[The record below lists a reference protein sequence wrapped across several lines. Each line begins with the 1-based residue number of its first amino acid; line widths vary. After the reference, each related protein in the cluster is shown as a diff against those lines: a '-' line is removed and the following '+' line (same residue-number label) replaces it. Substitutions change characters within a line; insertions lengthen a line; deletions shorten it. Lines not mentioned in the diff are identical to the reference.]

1 MAVDILTAIKERH
14 SVRRYKEI
22 PVEKEK
28 LDVLFAEVEKCNAE
42 SGLHIQLVTDEPKAF
57 TGIMANYGHFS
68 GVSNYFALVGKKSDS
83 LDERVGYYGE
93 RLVLLAQSLG
103 LNTCWVALTFSKR
116 KAKFA
121 VSKNEKLVCVISL
134 GYGEYPGNPHKNRP
148 FGEICSCYDNSPDWF
163 KAGIDAAML
172 APTAIN
178 QQKFSFSLS
187 GNIVTAS
194 ALKGPYSKVDL
205 GIVKLHFELGA
216 GKDNFS
222 WADK

>member
-1 MAVDILTAIKERH
+1 MDILTAINQRH

-22 PVEKEK
+22 PIEKDK

-42 SGLHIQLVTDEPKAF
+42 GDLHIQLVTDEPKAF

-116 KAKFA
+116 KAEFA
-121 VSKNEKLVCVISL
+121 VNKGEKLVCVISL
-134 GYGEYPGNPHKNRP
+134 GYGEYQGKPHKNRSLE
-148 FGEICSCYDNSPDWF
+148 EICPCYDNSPDWF
-163 KAGIDAAML
+163 KSGVDAAML

-187 GNIVTAS
+187 GNTVTAS
-194 ALKGPYSKVDL
+194 AQKGPCSKIDL
-205 GIVKLHFELGA
+205 GIVKYHFELGA
-216 GKDNFS
+216 EKDNFE